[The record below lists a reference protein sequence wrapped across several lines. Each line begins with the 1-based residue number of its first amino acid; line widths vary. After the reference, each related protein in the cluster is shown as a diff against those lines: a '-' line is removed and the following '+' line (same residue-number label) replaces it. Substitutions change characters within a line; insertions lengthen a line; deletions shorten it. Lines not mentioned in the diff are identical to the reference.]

1 MKPRP
6 WFPLLLAVCLLVA
19 WLPSPAQAEEPFF
32 DPARFKL
39 DNGLEVWV
47 QPRPR
52 TPAVAL
58 RLVVRVGSR
67 YENVDNNGISHFV
80 EHMLF
85 TGTER
90 WDEAEVAAAIDQL
103 GGDSNGG
110 TGLETTLYWVDV
122 GRDYLPQAMDW
133 MAQLVAHPSLAAE
146 EVDDE
151 RQVIMQEMGGDL
163 GPIFYLM
170 DRLGFGYDLDGAIWS
185 ALFPE
190 SSLALPVIGTKTSL
204 SAVQHAD
211 LLDYYH
217 TYYTPDNM
225 LLVVVGDVAPDQVRE
240 LAQAYL
246 GHLSPAAEPVARPP
260 APAPASGPV
269 TIRLRGPNFNDWATL
284 TIGYRT
290 VGDGHPDRYALEV
303 AAQVLSFRL
312 DESVRYE
319 RGLAYSLG
327 AYHTTL
333 TDVGYLEAWASA
345 EGKYMVQIQPLIQ
358 AELERLRDEPIR
370 ADELARARQSLIGQL
385 ALWLETN
392 GAQADQLA
400 NIALWLPAD
409 QAVPNDFAGIGHVT
423 AADVQRVA
431 QTYFQPEGRYTALY
445 RPAVTLSGVAVGVGA
460 ILGLAVVVVFVRRW
474 RRRRRAKALQQA

>member
-1 MKPRP
+1 MKPRHL
-6 WFPLLLAVCLLVA
+6 FPLLLTVCLLAA
-19 WLPSPAQAEEPFF
+19 WLPSPTQAQEPFF

-47 QPRPR
+47 QPRPE

-67 YENVDNNGISHFV
+67 YETVDNNGISHFV

-90 WDEAEVAAAIDQL
+90 WNEAEVAAAIDQL
-103 GGDSNGG
+103 GGESNGG
-110 TGLETTLYWVDV
+110 TGAETTWYWVDV

-133 MAQLVAHPSLAAE
+133 LAQLVAHPTLAAE

-151 RQVIMQEMGGDL
+151 RQVIMQEMGGDM
-163 GPIFYLM
+163 GPVLALM
-170 DRLGFGYDLDGAIWS
+170 DRLGFGYDLYGAIWS

-190 SSLALPVIGTKTSL
+190 SNLALPVIGTKGSL

-225 LLVVVGDVAPDQVRE
+225 LLVVVGDVAPDQVRG
-240 LAQAYL
+240 LAQVSL
-246 GHLSPAAEPVARPP
+246 GQLSPAAEPVARPP
-260 APAPASGPV
+260 VPAPVDGPV
-269 TIRLRGPNFNDWATL
+269 SLRLRGPNVNDWATL
-284 TIGYRT
+284 TIGYRS
-290 VGDGHPDRYALEV
+290 VGDGHPDRYALLV
-303 AAQVLSFRL
+303 AAEVLSFRL

-333 TDVGYLEAWASA
+333 TDAGYFEAWASA
-345 EGKYMVQIQPLIQ
+345 EGKYMAQIQPLIE
-358 AELERLRDEPIR
+358 AELARLRDKPIR
-370 ADELARARQSLIGQL
+370 ADELARARQSLIGRRAL
-385 ALWLETN
+385 ALETN
-392 GAQADQLA
+392 GAQADELA
-400 NIALWLPAD
+400 SIAIWLPPD
-409 QAVPNDFAGIGHVT
+409 QAVPDDFAGLQQVT

-445 RPAVTLSGVAVGVGA
+445 RPAVTFTGVAVGVGA
-460 ILGLAVVVVFVRRW
+460 ILGLAIIFLLVRRW
-474 RRRRRAKALQQA
+474 RRRRRAKALGQT